1 MSLKLTELDDDH
13 FADERISDQT
23 VLVSYSLPLT
33 FFHEL
38 GAENL
43 SVKRVPNKDSVR
55 LYELFVPK
63 EDVMFVTMSNCAVET
78 AMLAFDY
85 LNDLIHSQ
93 GIIVLISSIQGSVA
107 RWERHLFA
115 EVNDLDVHYLALLI
129 DHLEVVF
136 VYLKNKPGILVAIE
150 IDEVT
155 GLVTM
160 S

>member
-23 VLVSYSLPLT
+23 VLVSNSLPLT

-43 SVKRVPNKDSVR
+43 SVTRVLNKDSVR
-55 LYELFVPK
+55 LYKLFVPK

-78 AMLAFDY
+78 AMRAFDY

-93 GIIVLISSIQGSVA
+93 GVIVLISSIQGSVA

-115 EVNDLDVHYLALLI
+115 EVNDLYVHYLALLI

-150 IDEVT
+150 VDEVT
-155 GLVTM
+155 GLITM